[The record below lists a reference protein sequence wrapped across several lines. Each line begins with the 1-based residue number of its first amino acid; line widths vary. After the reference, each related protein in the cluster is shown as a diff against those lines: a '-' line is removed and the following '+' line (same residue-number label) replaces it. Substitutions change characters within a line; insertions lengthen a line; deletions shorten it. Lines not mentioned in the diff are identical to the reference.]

1 MTMKKMMTLATC
13 LLTLFA
19 CANTNDDKV
28 IRVDELPQN
37 AQTFIDQHF
46 PKQQI
51 ALVKVDKD
59 LLDKKYEVIF
69 TNRNELEFNKNGEWK
84 EVNCKYSEVPAAIIP
99 EFIREDVVKQYP
111 QAKVWKIERDEKG
124 YEVEL
129 DNQEELKYP
138 LENTTP
144 IQVSDLPQTAQDF
157 ITRHFEGKEIALIQ
171 IDREFLET
179 KYDVIF
185 ANGDKLKFEK
195 NGEWKEVDCKYSE
208 VPAAIIPQQIK
219 ESINMKYP
227 QAKVLEIDRDARGY
241 DVKLDNRL
249 ELEYNNNFELV
260 DID

>member
-1 MTMKKMMTLATC
+1 MKKMMTLATC

-84 EVNCKYSEVPAAIIP
+84 EV
-99 EFIREDVVKQYP
+99 
-111 QAKVWKIERDEKG
+111 
-124 YEVEL
+124 
-129 DNQEELKYP
+129 
-138 LENTTP
+138 
-144 IQVSDLPQTAQDF
+144 
-157 ITRHFEGKEIALIQ
+157 
-171 IDREFLET
+171 
-179 KYDVIF
+179 
-185 ANGDKLKFEK
+185 
-195 NGEWKEVDCKYSE
+195 DCKYSE